1 MKKIVL
7 SILTSCCAVFGAFAQ
22 GYEFTAP
29 NTGANHTVMVF
40 ATASDDLAALN
51 AVALGAFIEVDGA
64 NVCVGAADVVAGL
77 FTIALW
83 GNDSNT
89 PTQDGLTSGQDPIW
103 AAQDADGGI
112 HILAATFSG
121 MPWNGWTLN
130 GINTLANFAVT
141 SSLYGGCSDA
151 SANNY
156 DAGASWDDGSCIYE
170 VLGCTDASACNF
182 DAAANTEDG
191 SCTYADAGYDCAGN
205 CLADADGDGVCD
217 EFEVVGCQDASADNY
232 DASATDAGACD
243 YLGCTDAIACNFDSG
258 ANVDDASC
266 TYADA
271 GYDCAGNCLAD
282 ADGDGVCDEFEVV
295 GCQDASAANYDASA
309 TDAGACDYLGCTDAI
324 ACNFDSG
331 ANVDDASC
339 TYADAGYDCDGVC
352 LNDADGDGVCDE
364 FEVLG
369 CNDASAQNFDS
380 SATDNDG
387 SCYYAAGCMD
397 AAYAEYHNQ
406 GYVADHDNGS
416 CATDAVFY
424 CDDANFVEYYANSG
438 DAADGAEGGTVV
450 DNNLCSTPAVIG
462 CSDVNADNYDAA
474 ANMEDTS
481 NEFGHG
487 ISNTMCQY
495 VGCTNST
502 ATNYDANANTNNAAS
517 CEYDLQFQT
526 NITGANMS
534 LFIPSTSA
542 NPIGLTWGSEATLN
556 DGDLIGAF
564 YTTNSGELQGAG
576 VTAFAANGTP
586 LTLWGSDPG
595 ADNGFADGEV
605 ITWLANV
612 NVDGVWTIHYLSAE
626 FAGDLSAAYTSGGQV
641 VITGL
646 TVGGP
651 YFDGCTDPNYV
662 NYVAHASND
671 DGSCSGLIGCM
682 DAGYDNFDA
691 TAELQGDDSCQGLLG
706 CTDSVYDEYNAA
718 ATVDNGS
725 CAAITGCMYHF
736 ANNYNAAANNA
747 APCDLEA
754 GYLGDDDSY
763 PSQGNLWDD
772 YTYAQDS
779 IDNLVATAA
788 ALADAN
794 AEAAAALA
802 ADVAAATAAAQA
814 AHDNQVAD
822 MIAYASELAGVNANA
837 ADVASAQ
844 ADADMAEIAAG
855 FDAAGYAVSPTDNE
869 SATAIAAAINVLEAS
884 FTSESDE
891 HDADNAQA
899 AADADALAAAN
910 ANAADALAAQ
920 VAADIAAAEQA
931 AANLADANASA
942 AADLAA
948 QVAADLAEIAAGFD
962 GDGYA
967 TSPSDNF
974 SSAAIASAIA
984 VLEVDY
990 TDEVDNHNADDAAA
1004 AQAVIDQAA
1013 ATAAADLAT
1022 ANAAD
1027 ALAAANAAAAAD
1039 LAAQVAADLAE
1050 IAAGFDADGY
1060 AVNPV
1065 DNYSSTAIAFAI
1077 NALEADYTSEADAHT
1092 ADNAAAAQAVIDQA
1106 AATAAADAA
1115 AATAAADLAAAN
1127 AAAAADLAAQVAA
1140 DIAAAEQA
1148 AADLAAANAAADAI
1162 ENAAYEADV
1171 AYFSA
1176 PLTTDLSTG
1185 WNMIGYYLQ
1194 EETDVVAQLVD
1205 IVEEVALVKNN
1216 GGSFYWPDFGFN
1228 GIGNFIPG
1236 QGYQVRMDAD
1246 VAGYDFVYT
1255 SERIELT
1262 PMVPQWAQDME
1273 VDVHP
1278 NDIRTLVRVV
1288 NMVGQEVNPENQFAG
1303 EVLLYLYNDGTV
1315 EKKMAN

>member
-22 GYEFTAP
+22 GYDFTAP

-40 ATASDDLAALN
+40 PTASDDLATLN
-51 AVALGAFIEVDGA
+51 AVSLGAFIEVDGA
-64 NVCVGAADVVAGL
+64 NVCVGAADVISGQFVV
-77 FTIALW
+77 ALW

-89 PTQDGLTSGQDPIW
+89 PTQDGLNSGQNPQW
-103 AAQDADGGI
+103 AAQDADGGV
-112 HILAATFSG
+112 HLLDATFSG
-121 MPWNGWTLN
+121 MPWSGWTLN
-130 GINTLANFAVT
+130 GINTLANFAET
-141 SSLYGGCSDA
+141 ASLFGGCSDA

-170 VLGCTDASACNF
+170 VLGCIDASACNF
-182 DAAANTEDG
+182 DAAANTDDA
-191 SCTYADAGYDCAGN
+191 SCTYADAGYDCAGV
-205 CLADADGDGVCD
+205 CLADADADGVCD

-271 GYDCAGNCLAD
+271 GYDCAGVCLA
-282 ADGDGVCDEFEVV
+282 
-295 GCQDASAANYDASA
+295 
-309 TDAGACDYLGCTDAI
+309 
-324 ACNFDSG
+324 
-331 ANVDDASC
+331 
-339 TYADAGYDCDGVC
+339 
-352 LNDADGDGVCDE
+352 DADGDGVCDE

-369 CNDASAQNFDS
+369 CNDSSAQNFDS

-387 SCYYAAGCMD
+387 SCYYATGCTD
-397 AAYAEYHNQ
+397 PVYAEFHNQ

-450 DNNLCSTPAVIG
+450 DNDLCSTAAVIG

-502 ATNYDANANTNNAAS
+502 ATNYDANANTNDAAS

-526 NITGANMS
+526 NVTGANMS
-534 LFIPSTSA
+534 LFVPSTSA
-542 NPIGLTWGSEATLN
+542 NPIGLTWGSELTLN

-576 VTAFAANGTP
+576 VTTFAANGTP

-605 ITWLANV
+605 ITWLANI
-612 NVDGVWTIHYLSAE
+612 NVEGVWTIHYLSAE

-671 DGSCSGLIGCM
+671 DGSCAGLIGCM

-706 CTDSVYDEYNAA
+706 CTDSDYDEYNAA
-718 ATVDNGS
+718 ATVDNNTCS
-725 CAAITGCMYHF
+725 AITGCMYHF
-736 ANNYNAAANNA
+736 AKNFDATANTP

-754 GYLGDDDSY
+754 GYSGDDDSY
-763 PSQGNLWDD
+763 PTQGNLWDD
-772 YTYAQDS
+772 YMYAQDS

-794 AEAAAALA
+794 ADAAAALA
-802 ADVAAATAAAQA
+802 A
-814 AHDNQVAD
+814 
-822 MIAYASELAGVNANA
+822 ANA
-837 ADVASAQ
+837 
-844 ADADMAEIAAG
+844 
-855 FDAAGYAVSPTDNE
+855 T
-869 SATAIAAAINVLEAS
+869 
-884 FTSESDE
+884 
-891 HDADNAQA
+891 
-899 AADADALAAAN
+899 
-910 ANAADALAAQ
+910 
-920 VAADIAAAEQA
+920 
-931 AANLADANASA
+931 A

-948 QVAADLAEIAAGFD
+948 QVAADIATAE
-962 GDGYA
+962 
-967 TSPSDNF
+967 
-974 SSAAIASAIA
+974 
-984 VLEVDY
+984 
-990 TDEVDNHNADDAAA
+990 
-1004 AQAVIDQAA
+1004 Q
-1013 ATAAADLAT
+1013 AAADLAD
-1022 ANAAD
+1022 ANAAT
-1027 ALAAANAAAAAD
+1027 AAD
-1039 LAAQVAADLAE
+1039 LAAYNAAALAE

-1060 AVNPV
+1060 ATSPS
-1065 DNYSSTAIAFAI
+1065 DNFSSTAIASAI
-1077 NALEADYTSEADAHT
+1077 AALEVDYTSESDAHT

-1106 AATAAADAA
+1106 AATAAADLAAANAADALAADNAA
-1115 AATAAADLAAAN
+1115 AAAALAAYNAAALAEIAASFDASPEGYAVSPVDNLSSTAIAFAIAALEVDYTDEVDNHNADNAAAAQAVVDQAAATAAADATAAQAAADLAAAN

-1140 DIAAAEQA
+1140 DIATAEQA

-1176 PLTTDLSTG
+1176 PLTTDLGTG
-1185 WNMIGYYLQ
+1185 WNMVGYYLQ
-1194 EETDVVAQLVD
+1194 EETDVVAQLAD

-1228 GIGNFIPG
+1228 GIGNFVPG

-1246 VAGYDFVYT
+1246 VAEYDFVYT